1 MLILS
6 ATKVEMWSR
15 TTKKPNQKKQLN
27 NLVLCVDKEARG
39 EKQ

>member
-6 ATKVEMWSR
+6 ATKVEMWST
-15 TTKKPNQKKQLN
+15 TTKKKKQPKNLY

-39 EKQ
+39 EKR